1 MPPLLKMIGKR
12 LLSALVLLWGVT
24 VVTFLLVNVVPGDA
38 AAANLS
44 QQAYDDPEIRAAFE
58 AKWGLDQPIWVQ
70 YVRYLGNI
78 LQGDLGTS
86 QQTHRPVAEDL
97 GQYVPA
103 TIEIALPAMALA
115 IVIAVGL
122 GMLAAMRKNRP
133 TDTGIRSA
141 ALVGLSTPPFWLA
154 LVALY
159 VFFYLLG
166 WVPNGGR
173 LSNIY
178 DPPPAV
184 TGMYTVDAAIAG
196 QWDVFGDALWHLV
209 LPVGI
214 LTALTVS
221 GLLRFVRSAMIEV
234 LDAEYIRSAIAKGLP
249 RRIITW
255 RHVFRAGLLP
265 VLTVSGLMLA
275 SLLGGAVLVEQV
287 LSWPGL
293 GQYAYKSAISLDLQ
307 AILGVTLF
315 IAVVYTL
322 INLLVDVLYS
332 VIDPR
337 IGAK

>member
-1 MPPLLKMIGKR
+1 MPPLLKMIVKR

-24 VVTFLLVNVVPGDA
+24 VVTFLLVAVVPGDP

-44 QQAYDDPEIRAAFE
+44 QQAYDDPKIRAAFD
-58 AKWGLDQPIWVQ
+58 AKWGLDQPLI
-70 YVRYLGNI
+70 VRYFTYLGNI
-78 LQGDLGTS
+78 LHGDLGTS
-86 QQTHRPVAEDL
+86 QQTHRPVTQDL
-97 GQYVPA
+97 AQFVPA
-103 TIEIALPAMALA
+103 TVEIALPAMILA
-115 IVIAVGL
+115 ILIAVFL
-122 GMLAAMRKNRP
+122 GMLAASNKNRP
-133 TDTGIRSA
+133 VDTGIRSFS
-141 ALVGLSTPPFWLA
+141 LVGLSTPPFWLA

-173 LSNIY
+173 LSNSF
-178 DPPPAV
+178 DPPPTV
-184 TGMYTVDAAIAG
+184 TGMYTVDAALAG

-214 LTALTVS
+214 LTALAVS

-234 LDAEYIRSAIAKGLP
+234 LDAEYIRAAIAKGLP
-249 RRIITW
+249 RRIVIW

-265 VLTVSGLMLA
+265 VLTVSGLMFA

-315 IAVVYTL
+315 IAVVYTA
-322 INLLVDVLYS
+322 INLIVDVLYS
-332 VIDPR
+332 IIDPR

>member
-1 MPPLLKMIGKR
+1 MIVRR
-12 LLSALVLLWGVT
+12 LVSALILLWGVT
-24 VVTFLLVNVVPGDA
+24 VVTFLLVSVVPGDP

-44 QQAYDDPEIRAAFE
+44 QQAYDDPEIREAFR

-70 YVRYLGNI
+70 YGRYLWNI
-78 LQGDLGTS
+78 LHGDLGTS
-86 QQTHRPVAEDL
+86 QQTHRPVTQDL
-97 GQYVPA
+97 EQYVPA
-103 TIEIALPAMALA
+103 TLEIAIPAMILA
-115 IVIAVGL
+115 IIIAVGL
-122 GMLAAMRKNRP
+122 GMLSAMRKNRP
-133 TDTGIRSA
+133 VDTGIRTV

-173 LSNIY
+173 LSNDF
-178 DPPPAV
+178 DPPPTL
-184 TGMYTVDAAIAG
+184 TGLYTVDSALAG
-196 QWDVFGDALWHLV
+196 QWDVFGDAVWHLL

-234 LDAEYIRSAIAKGLP
+234 LDAEYIRSAVAKGLP
-249 RRIITW
+249 SRVITW

-265 VLTVSGLMLA
+265 VLTVSGLMFA

-307 AILGVTLF
+307 SILGVTLF
-315 IAVVYTL
+315 VAVVYTL

>member
-1 MPPLLKMIGKR
+1 MPPLARMIVRR
-12 LLSALVLLWGVT
+12 LVSALILLWGVT
-24 VVTFLLVNVVPGDA
+24 VVTFLLVSVVPGDP

-44 QQAYDDPEIRAAFE
+44 QQAYDDPEIREAFR

-70 YVRYLGNI
+70 YGRYLWNI
-78 LQGDLGTS
+78 LHGDLGTS
-86 QQTHRPVAEDL
+86 QQTHRPVTQDL
-97 GQYVPA
+97 EQYVPA
-103 TIEIALPAMALA
+103 TLEIAIPAMILA
-115 IVIAVGL
+115 IIIAVGL
-122 GMLAAMRKNRP
+122 GMLSAMRKNRP
-133 TDTGIRSA
+133 VDTGIRTV

-173 LSNIY
+173 LSNDF
-178 DPPPAV
+178 DPPPTL
-184 TGMYTVDAAIAG
+184 TGLYTVDSALAG
-196 QWDVFGDALWHLV
+196 QWDVFGDAVWHLL

-234 LDAEYIRSAIAKGLP
+234 LDAEYIRSAVAKGLP
-249 RRIITW
+249 SRVITW

-265 VLTVSGLMLA
+265 VLTVSGLMFA

-307 AILGVTLF
+307 SILGVTLF
-315 IAVVYTL
+315 VAVVYTL

>member
-1 MPPLLKMIGKR
+1 MPPLLKMIVKR
-12 LLSALVLLWGVT
+12 VLSAIALLWGVT
-24 VVTFLLVNVVPGDA
+24 VVTFLLVSVVPGDP

-44 QQAYDDPEIRAAFE
+44 PQAYDDPAIRAAFE
-58 AKWGLDQPIWVQ
+58 AKWGLDQPLV
-70 YVRYLGNI
+70 VRYFTYLGNI
-78 LQGDLGTS
+78 LHGDLGTS
-86 QQTHRPVAEDL
+86 QQTHRPVTQDL
-97 GQYVPA
+97 AQFVPA
-103 TIEIALPAMALA
+103 TIEIALPAMILA
-115 IVIAVGL
+115 ILIAVAL
-122 GMLAAMRKNRP
+122 GMLAASNKNRP
-133 TDTGIRSA
+133 VDTGIRAVS
-141 ALVGLSTPPFWLA
+141 LVGLSTPPFWLA

-173 LSNIY
+173 LSNSY
-178 DPPPAV
+178 DPPPTV
-184 TGMYTVDAAIAG
+184 TGLYTVDSALAG

-234 LDAEYIRSAIAKGLP
+234 LDAEYVRAAIAKGLP
-249 RRIITW
+249 RRIIVW

-265 VLTVSGLMLA
+265 VLTVSGLMFA

-315 IAVVYTL
+315 IAVVYTA